1 MLLHTAPIT
10 PENLMS
16 ASPHSNDLNHL
27 YAALSQPGTLLE
39 LGALAWF
46 LARGGRE
53 EKS

>member
-1 MLLHTAPIT
+1 VLLVWAGFV
-10 PENLMS
+10 ES
-16 ASPHSNDLNHL
+16 F
-27 YAALSQPGTLLE
+27 LSQHHEPAVPYWLKILFGTLE